1 MTAHSSSTTRMEGFD
16 MGFPSPAADYIE
28 RRISITSLC
37 NLSANTLAIETSDG
51 YAVIDVSRGPQ
62 QGDTVLISYDGRTE
76 FAKLMGRAFI
86 TADGESIEGEA
97 LDDVEV
103 GGVVTHTIIDLMSDE
118 SPV

>member
-1 MTAHSSSTTRMEGFD
+1 
-16 MGFPSPAADYIE
+16 MGFPSPATDYIE

-37 NLSANTLAIETSDG
+37 YLGANTLTIETSDG

-86 TADGESIEGEA
+86 TVDGEAIEGEA

-103 GGVVTHTIIDLMSDE
+103 GGVVTHTIIDLLSDE

>member
-1 MTAHSSSTTRMEGFD
+1 
-16 MGFPSPAADYIE
+16 MGFPSPATDYIE

-37 NLSANTLAIETSDG
+37 SLGANTLTIETSDG

-62 QGDTVLISYDGRTE
+62 QGDTVLISYDGCTE

-86 TADGESIEGEA
+86 TVDGEAIEGEA

-103 GGVVTHTIIDLMSDE
+103 GGVVTHTIIDLLSDE

>member
-1 MTAHSSSTTRMEGFD
+1 
-16 MGFPSPAADYIE
+16 MGFPSPATDYIE

-103 GGVVTHTIIDLMSDE
+103 GGVVTHTIVDLMQDE

>member
-1 MTAHSSSTTRMEGFD
+1 
-16 MGFPSPAADYIE
+16 MGFVSPANDFAESTLTIN
-28 RRISITSLC
+28 RIC
-37 NLSANTLAIETSDG
+37 NVCANTRVVETSDG

-103 GGVVTHTIIDLMSDE
+103 GGVVTHTIVDLMQDE